1 MTTKTKKI
9 PLRKC
14 VSCNERKEKKELV
27 RVVLSETG
35 PIIDV
40 TQKLNGRGA
49 YLCRDEKCILNS
61 QKRKALDRALGITVS
76 DEFYELL
83 KKELE
88 I

>member
-1 MTTKTKKI
+1 MQKTKKI

-14 VSCNERKEKKELV
+14 VSCNERKEKRELV
-27 RVVLSETG
+27 RIVLSENG
-35 PIIDV
+35 PVIDV

-61 QKRKALDRALGITVS
+61 QKRKALDRALETKIS

-83 KKELE
+83 KKELQS
-88 I
+88 